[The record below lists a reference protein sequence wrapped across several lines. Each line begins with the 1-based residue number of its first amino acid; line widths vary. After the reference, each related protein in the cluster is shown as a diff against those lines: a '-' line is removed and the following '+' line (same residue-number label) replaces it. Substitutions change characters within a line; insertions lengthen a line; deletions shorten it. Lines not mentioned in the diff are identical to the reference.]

1 MQWFIKE
8 QVEEVATMSDLLTV
22 VTRAEHDVEAI
33 EEYVARELGDP
44 QDDPTAPTIA
54 GDEG

>member
-22 VTRAEHDVEAI
+22 VKRAKQDVEAI
-33 EEYVARELGDP
+33 EEYVAREQADVE
-44 QDDPTAPTIA
+44 DDPTAPPTA
-54 GDEG
+54 DG